1 MQTMHAIAAGLG
13 APVRLRPVTDPFSGS
28 GTTPLTQEKATGA
41 MHGTTA
47 AIQNQHPEFATPA
60 RPTPEAGG
68 LNHE

>member
-28 GTTPLTQEKATGA
+28 GTPPLTQEKATGA

-47 AIQNQHPEFATPA
+47 AQEVGQVHFAGFGTFAPV
-60 RPTPEAGG
+60 AGG
-68 LNHE
+68 VSHE